1 MERHAT
7 DPIEWLLARGAV
19 TAEQVDVCRKA
30 IEGTATP
37 TSLLGALVARGF
49 VDPLEL
55 AALGS
60 LLPTPPARGNDT
72 VSTPAPPGAVSECPT
87 RADGD
92 STTLADAAPRGAGP
106 SAGAFGHYQI
116 QDELARG
123 GMGVVYRAWDAA
135 LSRVV
140 ALKVLEGSTG
150 PGDPRLARFLR
161 EARTAAR
168 LKHPR
173 IVQVHDV
180 GESGG
185 RPYIVMDFVRGR
197 TLRRRLQE
205 GRVTFREGAGLLAQV
220 AEGLAYAHEHGVVH
234 RDVKPENL
242 FLDEKGD
249 ANVGDFGLAVEL
261 GTSTRM
267 TVSGQVL
274 GTPAY
279 MAPEQAE
286 GDSARVGPAADVYG
300 VGAVLYEVLTGRPPF
315 QAATVVEVLYQ
326 LLHTEVTPPTKANRR
341 VPRDLEVI
349 CLKCLERDPTRR

>member
-197 TLRRRLQE
+197 TLRRRL
-205 GRVTFREGAGLLAQV
+205 
-220 AEGLAYAHEHGVVH
+220 
-234 RDVKPENL
+234 
-242 FLDEKGD
+242 
-249 ANVGDFGLAVEL
+249 
-261 GTSTRM
+261 
-267 TVSGQVL
+267 
-274 GTPAY
+274 
-279 MAPEQAE
+279 
-286 GDSARVGPAADVYG
+286 
-300 VGAVLYEVLTGRPPF
+300 EVLTGRPPF